1 MIAVSKAPSVNAVQA
16 RKYLHDLTLFYL
28 DTLTSHPIYKKAY
41 KKGMV
46 DMPVHE
52 DGAWHE
58 VPITHIVPL
67 WTRRPKYAL
76 YLAFHLTRDGF
87 NGCNIVFP
95 IVPKGEERVRLFL
108 HAHNTKDEVKG
119 LVNSITTWIQEMLD
133 IEASGDKNKLPSA
146 ARLAFDILEKE
157 EQNTNETDSAVVKS
171 VNGAEKDVK
180 DDVAK
185 DAVEKETVSKD
196 VGNKTFLNGISAF
209 KNRSLVNGLK
219 MGDIP
224 SRII

>member
-1 MIAVSKAPSVNAVQA
+1 
-16 RKYLHDLTLFYL
+16 
-28 DTLTSHPIYKKAY
+28 
-41 KKGMV
+41 MV

-119 LVNSITTWIQEMLD
+119 LINSITTWIQEMLD

-146 ARLAFDILEKE
+146 ARLAFDLLEKD
-157 EQNTNETDSAVVKS
+157 EQMSNGTNTVADEKNNTVDKDSGV
-171 VNGAEKDVK
+171 
-180 DDVAK
+180 
-185 DAVEKETVSKD
+185 KETVSKD
-196 VGNKTFLNGISAF
+196 TGNKNLMNGISAF
-209 KNRSLVNGLK
+209 KNRSLVSGLNF
-219 MGDIP
+219 GDMP